1 MGAPERN
8 PRNLWTESERF
19 YRSGRFGPATACGKA
34 LLHPQSVIM
43 RDPEQTPRGKGFL
56 DLVERAGNR
65 LPDPNFLFLIGAVLV
80 IVISHLV
87 MMAGITVQP
96 RLPVQIV
103 DPATGAATL
112 QLVDDPN
119 RGPVAARSLLT
130 SDGFY
135 WAVRTMVDN
144 FINFPPLGVVLVGM
158 LGIGVAEKSGL
169 LGALLRALMLVVP
182 GSLFTPV
189 IVFLGI
195 MSSLATDAG
204 YVVLPPLA
212 AALYKSV
219 GRSPLAGI
227 AAAFAGVAAGFN
239 ANLLITSLDPLLAN
253 LSTLGAQMIDEDYVV
268 SPTCN
273 WAFMLVS
280 TAVITV
286 TGWVVTRLF
295 VEPRLTR
302 KPVDEGGPAPVSSE
316 ELEAQRLTST
326 EWRALRITAV
336 VALLALGAGLA
347 LILIPGAPF
356 HGHGF
361 AGLVPGKSNN
371 LTDRFDRWIE
381 CIVPLIFFGFVI
393 PGIAY
398 GIVMRV
404 ITSTKDLARLMTE
417 TMSDMAPIVVLAFF
431 AGQFIAYFNHSNLGT
446 MLAMWG
452 GQALASSGL
461 PGWSLIVAFILVTA
475 LFNLLVGSMSAKYTL
490 FAPIFIPMLMLVG
503 ISPELTQAAYRIG
516 DSVTNVITPLN
527 AYLVIILVFMNRYAP
542 RAGMGTLVSMML
554 PYSLTFLVVWTA
566 LLVVWINVGA
576 PLGLPAATG
585 PLEYLPPTS
594 VTTP

>member
-1 MGAPERN
+1 
-8 PRNLWTESERF
+8 
-19 YRSGRFGPATACGKA
+19 
-34 LLHPQSVIM
+34 M

-80 IVISHLV
+80 IVLSHLV

-112 QLVDDPN
+112 ALVDDPN

-182 GSLFTPV
+182 GSLFTPM

-253 LSTLGAQMIDEDYVV
+253 LSTLGAQMIDADYVV

-273 WAFMLVS
+273 WAFMIAS
-280 TAVITV
+280 TVVITL
-286 TGWVVTRLF
+286 TGWIVTRLF

-302 KPVDEGGPAPVSSE
+302 KPVDEGGPAPVSNE
-316 ELEAQRLTST
+316 ELESQRLTST
-326 EWRALRITAV
+326 EWRALRITGV

-381 CIVPLIFFGFVI
+381 CIVPLICFGFVI

-404 ITSTKDLARLMTE
+404 ITSSKDLARLMTE
-417 TMSDMAPIVVLAFF
+417 TMADMAPIVVLAFF
-431 AGQFIAYFNHSNLGT
+431 AGQFIAYFNYSNLGT

-516 DSVTNVITPLN
+516 DSVTNAITPLN

-542 RAGMGTLVSMML
+542 RAGMGTLVSIML
-554 PYSLTFLVVWTA
+554 PYSLTFVVVWTT
-566 LLVVWINVGA
+566 LMVVWINVGA
-576 PLGLPAATG
+576 PLGLPPGTG

-594 VTTP
+594 IVTP

>member
-302 KPVDEGGPAPVSSE
+302 KPVDEGGPAPVSSA

>member
-1 MGAPERN
+1 MAN
-8 PRNLWTESERF
+8 
-19 YRSGRFGPATACGKA
+19 
-34 LLHPQSVIM
+34 
-43 RDPEQTPRGKGFL
+43 PEQTPRGKGLL

-80 IVISHLV
+80 ILLSHLIMV
-87 MMAGITVQP
+87 GGVTVQP
-96 RLPVQIV
+96 KLPMQIV
-103 DPATGAATL
+103 DPATGQATL

-119 RGPVAARSLLT
+119 RSVVAARSLMT
-130 SDGFY
+130 ADGFY
-135 WAVRTMVDN
+135 WAIRTMVDN
-144 FINFPPLGVVLVGM
+144 FINFAPLGVVLVGM
-158 LGIGVAEKSGL
+158 LGIGVAERSGL
-169 LGALLRALMLVVP
+169 LAALLKGLMLVVP
-182 GSLFTPV
+182 GSLFTPT

-227 AAAFAGVAAGFN
+227 AASFAGVAAGFN

-253 LSTLGAQMIDEDYVV
+253 LSTAGAQLIDPNYVV
-268 SPTCN
+268 APTCN
-273 WAFMLVS
+273 WRFMIAS
-280 TAVITV
+280 TIVVTL
-286 TGWVVTRLF
+286 TGWAVTRFF

-302 KPVDEGGPAPVSSE
+302 KPAEEGGPQAVSRDD
-316 ELEAQRLTST
+316 LDAQRLKPE

-336 VALLALGAGLA
+336 VAALALAAGLA
-347 LILIPGAPF
+347 MILIPGAPM
-356 HGHGF
+356 HGSGF
-361 AGLVPGKSNN
+361 AGLVPGKTNN

-381 CIVPLIFFGFVI
+381 SIVPLIFFGFVI
-393 PGIAY
+393 PGVVY
-398 GIVMRV
+398 GLLMRV
-404 ITSTKDLARLMTE
+404 IRSTGDLTRLMVD
-417 TMSDMAPIVVLAFF
+417 TMKDMAPIVVLAFF
-431 AGQFIAYFNHSNLGT
+431 AGQFIAYFNYSNLGT

-461 PGWSLIVAFILVTA
+461 PAWSLIVAFILVTA

-542 RAGMGTLVSMML
+542 KAGMGTLISTML
-554 PYSLTFLVVWTA
+554 PYSVTFLIVWTVLIVVWM
-566 LLVVWINVGA
+566 NVGLS
-576 PLGLPAATG
+576 LGLPASTG
-585 PLEYLPPTS
+585 PLEYLPPQ
-594 VTTP
+594 PAPGMLP

>member
-1 MGAPERN
+1 
-8 PRNLWTESERF
+8 
-19 YRSGRFGPATACGKA
+19 
-34 LLHPQSVIM
+34 M

-103 DPATGAATL
+103 DPATGAVSL

-273 WAFMLVS
+273 WAFMIVS

-302 KPVDEGGPAPVSSE
+302 KAVDEGGPAPVSSE
-316 ELEAQRLTST
+316 ELEAQRLSST

-336 VALLALGAGLA
+336 VALLALGAGLT

-381 CIVPLIFFGFVI
+381 SIVPLIFFGFVI

-417 TMSDMAPIVVLAFF
+417 TMADMAPIVVLAFF